1 MHYATFPCPTFN
13 TEKPLSKLASKTKP
27 YVSIFC
33 SNSRTKVLYPLLQ
46 VNIA

>member
-27 YVSIFC
+27 YGSIFC